1 MKRSLF
7 LSLAVLSLHIASAQV
22 PVAVGGGSYASYT
35 PLGDK
40 QVFTVRALNQFG
52 YTEMETNELYEA
64 TALGDHELVVSLGGY
79 NDTAHI
85 RVVDFSEMNLALR
98 KTATCSGSE
107 NDGTNASMAVDGD
120 HETRWSSRFQDNEWL
135 TVDLAD
141 HYYLNRIRIYW
152 QDAYATD
159 YVLLLSEDGVEFE
172 AVYEASGAKG
182 GVQDI
187 TLPEGRRYPARYVKL
202 LCQKRNMQYGSSLW
216 EFEVYGEG
224 RVEQS
229 TAVEQTA
236 EGQQP
241 ADSRHA
247 QTVLRYS
254 DGHIYVLTPE
264 KKVYTIDGRKIN

>member
-22 PVAVGGGSYASYT
+22 PVAVG
-35 PLGDK
+35 
-40 QVFTVRALNQFG
+40 
-52 YTEMETNELYEA
+52 
-64 TALGDHELVVSLGGY
+64 GGY

-216 EFEVYGEG
+216 EFEVYGTG
-224 RVEQS
+224 KVELPES
-229 TAVEQTA
+229 V
-236 EGQQP
+236 GQQP
-241 ADSRHA
+241 ADSGHA